1 MENQMSFPHTQICMQ
16 LLTAHTLT
24 ALYGAL
30 QYSEHVESYSC
41 QFCLCLPKESRG
53 T

>member
-30 QYSEHVESYSC
+30 QYSEHVESYYFKKGEKPTEGS
-41 QFCLCLPKESRG
+41 
-53 T
+53 